1 MAQQAKRSTE
11 AFEDFFFDACCMDYA
26 RMNEGM
32 SVLKQKMQ
40 LADKVE
46 IKGPGTDLRFSIKG
60 IDAIPCGGTH
70 NIPDGEVFSCPV
82 KESVE
87 GQITFNADTIYQGTS
102 FSDICLTFEKGKIIS
117 ATASSNEDVLNAI
130 LDSDAGAR
138 YVGEICYSI

>member
-1 MAQQAKRSTE
+1 
-11 AFEDFFFDACCMDYA
+11 
-26 RMNEGM
+26 M
-32 SVLKQKMQ
+32 SILKQKMQ

-60 IDAIPCGGTH
+60 IDAISCGGTH

-102 FSDICLTFEKGKIIS
+102 FF
-117 ATASSNEDVLNAI
+117 
-130 LDSDAGAR
+130 
-138 YVGEICYSI
+138 